1 MSLLCWHFLADTGL
15 LRNGRT
21 PPPDGE
27 WLEHEGEIVPCKSG
41 LHASVRAFNAVRG
54 SLGSIVCRVEIDGD
68 VVEHEGNKHVGR
80 RRKILWRA
88 NASATLRMY
97 ARRQA
102 LSVLHL
108 WEAPDVM
115 REFLVTGDEYLR
127 KVAREVLHDGHEPVW
142 NSVPDAARGVA
153 WASTLCPVRYAAMYS
168 TWSAVWLAARDAT
181 SAEERTAAWDAAQ
194 DAAND
199 MLTEMLMDL
208 GPKEVAR

>member
-1 MSLLCWHFLADTGL
+1 MTILGWHFLADTGL
-15 LRNGRT
+15 LRDGRT

-41 LHASVRAFNAVRG
+41 LYASVRAFDAVRG
-54 SLGSIVCRVEIDGD
+54 SPGSIVCRVELDGD

-80 RRKILWRA
+80 RRRILWRA
-88 NASATLRMY
+88 DASATLRLF

-108 WEAPDVM
+108 WDAPDVV
-115 REFLVTGDEYLR
+115 REFLVTGDESLR
-127 KVAREVLHDGHEPVW
+127 KVAHEAAYAEHEPVW
-142 NSVPDAARGVA
+142 NSVPDAARSAA
-153 WASTLCPVRYAAMYS
+153 WASTLGTVRHAAIYS
-168 TWSAVWLAARDAT
+168 TWSAGWVAARDAT